1 MTRIPEN
8 LFRDLA
14 DDLEMAIF
22 IADEEGIVHHLNERA
37 SSMIRL
43 PKLTAIGRL
52 LKRLLP
58 LDIAELLADE
68 SREALAT
75 GRIQYMMKKT
85 LILPGWGIRYY
96 DIQVI
101 PYRSPEGGSWV
112 AHFLMDIT
120 NRERREMASEKA
132 RENAEAEARAR
143 RAFLARMS
151 HEIRTPMNGIMGMT
165 DLALQSD
172 PPEEIGEYLGVIKSA
187 ADSLLGI
194 INDVLDF
201 AKVESGKM
209 ELEQQPLRISSLLDE
224 TLALLHPA
232 ADDKGIEL
240 KGEVDSSLPELLIGD
255 PTRIRQILT
264 NLIGNAVKFTDSGE
278 VIVRLEPGP
287 KPQDASDEEITI
299 VGSISDTGIG
309 IDPEKLESLFDAFT
323 QNDSSISREYGGTG
337 LGLAI
342 CRTLARL
349 MGGDVEAES
358 SPDQGSVFRFNIQ
371 LKKADDSVISESPGY
386 RALTDSERQENGYG
400 PVKVPCWD
408 GITVLLAEDN
418 RVNRLVAENLCG
430 RAGLKVISCPDGAE
444 AFLDWEKHR
453 PDLILMD
460 LQMPNMDGIEATRK
474 IREAE
479 SSGIP
484 GNPGN
489 PEKVPII
496 ALTAHILEE
505 ERKAAAEAG
514 MDGWVGKPVKPA
526 ELYAELERL
535 LPPVVSGE

>member
-1 MTRIPEN
+1 MTKVPEN

-22 IADEEGIVHHLNERA
+22 LTDDEGIVHHLNERA

-43 PKLTAIGRL
+43 TRLTAVGRSL
-52 LKRLLP
+52 EHLLP
-58 LDIAELLADE
+58 LDIAGFLVDE

-75 GRIQYMMKKT
+75 GRIRHMMKKT

-96 DIQVI
+96 DIRVI
-101 PYRSPEGGSWV
+101 PYRSPEGGSWI
-112 AHFLMDIT
+112 AHLLLDIT
-120 NRERREMASEKA
+120 NRERRDMASEKA

-187 ADSLLGI
+187 AESLLGI

-201 AKVESGKM
+201 AKVRSGKM
-209 ELEQQPLRISSLLDE
+209 ELEQQPLRIFSLLDE
-224 TLALLHPA
+224 TLALMRPA
-232 ADDKGIEL
+232 ADDKGVDL
-240 KGEVDSSLPELLIGD
+240 KGEVDSAIPELLIGD
-255 PTRIRQILT
+255 TTRIRQILT

-278 VIVRLEPGP
+278 VTVRIEPGP
-287 KPQDASDEEITI
+287 KLQGASDDEITI

-309 IDPEKLESLFDAFT
+309 IVPEKLESLFDAFT

-358 SPDQGSVFRFNIQ
+358 SPDQGSVFRFHIR
-371 LKKADDSVISESPGY
+371 LKKADNPAITGNPESGASSDSWTQ
-386 RALTDSERQENGYG
+386 RNGNG
-400 PVKVPCWD
+400 SVNVPHWD

-418 RVNRLVAENLCG
+418 RVNRLVAENLCS
-430 RAGLKVISCPDGAE
+430 RAGLKVISCPDGVKAVME
-444 AFLDWEKHR
+444 WKKHR

-479 SSGIP
+479 SSGLP

-489 PEKVPII
+489 PENVPII

-505 ERKAAAEAG
+505 ERNAAAEAG